1 MEIEEVASNLF
12 DEYCEDGFDFD
23 TSMTFDEIFRK
34 IFVDAV
40 KITVDTY
47 ESEEE
52 DEE

>member
-1 MEIEEVASNLF
+1 MTVEDMASKMF
-12 DEYCEDGFDFD
+12 DEYCEDGFDFN

-40 KITVDTY
+40 TQTVQVY
-47 ESEEE
+47 EP